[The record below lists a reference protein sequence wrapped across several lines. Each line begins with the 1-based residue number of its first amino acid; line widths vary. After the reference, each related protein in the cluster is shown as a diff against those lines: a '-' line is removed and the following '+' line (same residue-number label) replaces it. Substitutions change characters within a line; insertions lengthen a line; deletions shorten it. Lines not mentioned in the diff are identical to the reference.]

1 MHHTQS
7 PFVVHRVIKLRNKI
21 KREETQTEE
30 ERDGEDESEKSKF
43 VPCPICN
50 SSVSKAS
57 INSHIDACLRSN
69 DSKLT
74 QKGAFYLS
82 ITYQGLF
89 LQQLLFQGKLNW
101 ILIIESM
108 FQYLILQMTL

>member
-1 MHHTQS
+1 MESWLTKTPPKHLGYAPYTFTIRS
-7 PFVVHRVIKLRNKI
+7 YHRVINLRNKI
-21 KREETQTEE
+21 KKEETQTEE

-74 QKGAFYLS
+74 QKGAFS
-82 ITYQGLF
+82 I
-89 LQQLLFQGKLNW
+89 
-101 ILIIESM
+101 S
-108 FQYLILQMTL
+108 